1 VAAVRF
7 DRAAHLNMKSN
18 KSNFVKSIA
27 GVAGAL
33 GVTPTAV
40 NGWLRGGCPGKTAKG
55 YDVGAIRKWREA
67 NLNPSNN
74 AKHAGS
80 LHDAKL
86 AKTLVETRILE
97 LEEKKTRGDLI
108 TMADA
113 QGMIRAALMP
123 FRDALIGVGD
133 SLAERVNPGDP
144 EHARKELEAWKDR
157 TMTMI
162 RRAMDKTEGP
172 Q

>member
-1 VAAVRF
+1 MKSTKPRTVGTIREVAA
-7 DRAAHLNMKSN
+7 ALNVSEVA
-18 KSNFVKSIA
+18 VKA
-27 GVAGAL
+27 WLRAGAPAK
-33 GVTPTAV
+33 TPT
-40 NGWLRGGCPGKTAKG
+40 G
-55 YDVGAIRKWREA
+55 YDVEAIRKWREA

-74 AKHAGS
+74 AKHGGS

-113 QGMIRAALMP
+113 QGMIRSALMP
-123 FRDALIGVGD
+123 FRDALIGVSD

-157 TMTMI
+157 TMTTI
-162 RRAMDKTEGP
+162 RRAMDKTEEP